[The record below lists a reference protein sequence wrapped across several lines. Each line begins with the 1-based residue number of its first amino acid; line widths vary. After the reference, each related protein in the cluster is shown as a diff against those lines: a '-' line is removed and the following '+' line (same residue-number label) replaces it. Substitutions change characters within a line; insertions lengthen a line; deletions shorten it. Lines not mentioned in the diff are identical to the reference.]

1 MKIITHKV
9 KMEEKKWLQLPSV
22 VMGLL
27 GIHPYLAARTT
38 NNHVIILTRMEEK
51 NIGRTSP

>member
-27 GIHPYLAARTT
+27 GIHPYLVARTT
-38 NNHVIILTRMEEK
+38 NNHVIILARMEEK